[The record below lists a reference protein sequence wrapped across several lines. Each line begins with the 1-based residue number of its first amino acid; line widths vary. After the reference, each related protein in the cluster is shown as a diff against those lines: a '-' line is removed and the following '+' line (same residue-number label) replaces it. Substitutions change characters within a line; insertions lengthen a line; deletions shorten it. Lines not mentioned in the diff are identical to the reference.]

1 MTSADKWITNLRL
14 YIDANRIAQENQVD
28 ALSDND
34 IAGRL
39 SEDAEDI
46 SEEADRRRTNQL
58 RQIRHRIDK

>member
-1 MTSADKWITNLRL
+1 
-14 YIDANRIAQENQVD
+14 VD